1 MSPEITIIPADPAA
15 VREEREREDRRIRVN
30 SQLAN
35 LYRELMTAQLQLEE
49 DDRIIALLQS
59 RRDQLVADIKE
70 MEHQRDQLEEEKKH
84 W

>member
-49 DDRIIALLQS
+49 DDRIISLLQS
-59 RRDQLVADIKE
+59 RRDQLLAEIKE
-70 MEHQRDQLEEEKKH
+70 MEHQRDQLEEEKRH

>member
-15 VREEREREDRRIRVN
+15 VREEREREDRRIRIN

-49 DDRIIALLQS
+49 DDRIIAMLQS

-70 MEHQRDQLEEEKKH
+70 MEHQRDQLEDEKRH
-84 W
+84 L

>member
-1 MSPEITIIPADPAA
+1 MSPDITIIPADPQA
-15 VREEREREDRRIRVN
+15 VREARERERHHIAVN

-70 MEHQRDQLEEEKKH
+70 MEHQRDQLEEERRH

>member
-15 VREEREREDRRIRVN
+15 VREAQERERHHIAVN

-49 DDRIIALLQS
+49 DDRIISLLQS

-70 MEHQRDQLEEEKKH
+70 MEHQRDQLEEEKRH

>member
-15 VREEREREDRRIRVN
+15 VREEREREDRRIRIN

-49 DDRIIALLQS
+49 DERIIAMLQS

-70 MEHQRDQLEEEKKH
+70 MEHQRDQLEEEKRH